1 MKLFTC
7 FGSTLCHDFLVAQ
20 LASTKIVDL
29 CEQAHCRQSGNH
41 CSMNDEHGDCD
52 ACAFTHRDYLVLHIE
67 TTLFSHGTDM
77 QVAYLTDF
85 CILLI
90 MCVLACGQLWSMLA
104 YCRLDVMTLFCFLT
118 AAHYQYCKHVVCT
131 TDGSVPL

>member
-1 MKLFTC
+1 MNMASAMLVLLHIEITMFVSRYIEKSYAFAHLY
-7 FGSTLCHDFLVAQ
+7 GSTLCHDFLVAQ

-77 QVAYLTDF
+77 QVPYLH
-85 CILLI
+85 
-90 MCVLACGQLWSMLA
+90 MQCVC
-104 YCRLDVMTLFCFLT
+104 
-118 AAHYQYCKHVVCT
+118 
-131 TDGSVPL
+131 